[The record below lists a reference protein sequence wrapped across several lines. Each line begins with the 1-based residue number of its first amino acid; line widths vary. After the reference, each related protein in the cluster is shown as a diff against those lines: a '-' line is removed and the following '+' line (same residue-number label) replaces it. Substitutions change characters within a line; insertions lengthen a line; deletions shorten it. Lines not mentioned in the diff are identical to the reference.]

1 MSSYEFAQ
9 PPPPKRART
18 QSHSSTDATI
28 RTTNLAAID
37 LKPSSSRSTQAIPAT
52 YGRDRTANEID
63 EDADLFMSS
72 GMTIG
77 IGRDVSASVD
87 DLQKPEMDIGKA
99 DGSGIS
105 ASKDKDSD
113 GGSGSYRARPL
124 AVTCTH
130 CRTRK
135 IKCDNGK
142 PNCSNCMKAGAEC
155 VYLTKQKPGLK
166 AGTGE
171 TMLKRIGE
179 NVSFAN
185 TFSADQ
191 VYLHQSFYATEALE
205 ESFAAYKESND
216 SRVIELEERL
226 RRNAYDGNLAIPFA
240 TSVNSTGPALIDR
253 ILTDSPHQSDIF
265 QLKRESIAAGM
276 LDLASGSSSLP
287 HHPPNGQNGIYDVG
301 SSRSQQHDGSR
312 MSFSGHP
319 PPPQHQYSQNPG
331 LGQSPSNM
339 LASVENNQMQMYPY
353 TTDQNRSN
361 GSNYNTI
368 PSPLSYEAPIW
379 TEGASL
385 PRDDIV
391 HDLIRL
397 FFEKV
402 APWAFILIPR
412 ADQVWEPPWDEVAHA
427 MVVISLRF
435 SKDERLIPYKQR
447 IYDAARKHVFIQS
460 MDTTSIETM
469 QALALLALDVIGSG
483 KGPEHWSV
491 LSLLTR
497 AAITMDLLRESDSQQ
512 SLESEAV
519 NDAQTGSLRFPSVLS
534 KTKILQPPV
543 MWQDDEAR
551 RRLFWLIFVLDRY
564 TCTATAWDNAIPQ
577 ADIKRR
583 LPCADELWKGIEWFQ
598 SDTFMSPL
606 SLYGRSSASLAT
618 LHPSAFFVE
627 ALDLLGRA
635 HSLQSRPVDM
645 QDPRAME
652 SRRDATSAIT
662 SAAKRWYHD
671 IQPAIGKLEDERPME
686 PLHLLTHAM
695 YHALSC
701 RVTVRDVNAPAVSP
715 VFIWTCWI
723 AARIMFVHAC
733 LSART
738 NMDPEFQILLA
749 SLRIM
754 AEEWQLADE
763 YVKLLSRA
771 ERRWQ
776 SLSTDLTSPASGTLS
791 EAVSVLLDMRR
802 TAYTAAKVGQYDVTP
817 PEPAG
822 GHGMNAGGNME
833 GPFGSATPVWPPTLK
848 GPFAQAAGYGDIG
861 SWFDSLDL
869 FGNSS
874 TGLLP

>member
-1 MSSYEFAQ
+1 MNPYEFTQ

-18 QSHSSTDATI
+18 QSHSSTDNTV
-28 RTTNLAAID
+28 RPTNLAIID
-37 LKPSSSRSTQAIPAT
+37 SKPGSSRVASI
-52 YGRDRTANEID
+52 YERDRIID
-63 EDADLFMSS
+63 NDADLFLSS

-77 IGRDVSASVD
+77 VGRDISASVED
-87 DLQKPEMDIGKA
+87 VQNPGVDNGKEA
-99 DGSGIS
+99 DRVG
-105 ASKDKDSD
+105 AAVNRDKDSD
-113 GGSGSYRARPL
+113 GGSASYRARPL
-124 AVTCTH
+124 AVT
-130 CRTRK
+130 
-135 IKCDNGK
+135 
-142 PNCSNCMKAGAEC
+142 SGAEC

-171 TMLKRIGE
+171 TMLRRI
-179 NVSFAN
+179 
-185 TFSADQ
+185 
-191 VYLHQSFYATEALE
+191 EALE
-205 ESFAAYKESND
+205 ESFTAYKESND
-216 SRVIELEERL
+216 NRVFELEDRL
-226 RRNAYDGNLAIPFA
+226 RRNLYDANLTIPSTIAINA
-240 TSVNSTGPALIDR
+240 NGPAPVDR
-253 ILTDSPHQSDIF
+253 ESTEFSHHQADQY

-276 LDLASGSSSLP
+276 LNLAAGSTSLQ
-287 HHPPNGQNGIYDVG
+287 HHPPIGQNGMYDAG
-301 SSRSQQHDGSR
+301 PSRLQEHNR
-312 MSFSGHP
+312 RISFPGHP
-319 PPPQHQYSQNPG
+319 PPPPQQHQYTQN
-331 LGQSPSNM
+331 LRLDQSPSTM
-339 LASVENNQMQMYPY
+339 LAPVDNEQMQMYPY
-353 TTDQNRSN
+353 TTEQHRST
-361 GSNYNTI
+361 GSNFNTI

-397 FFEKV
+397 FFQKV

-447 IYDAARKHVFIQS
+447 IYDSARQHVFIQS

-512 SLESEAV
+512 SLEAEAAG
-519 NDAQTGSLRFPSVLS
+519 DTQSASLRFPSVLS

-543 MWQDDEAR
+543 MWQDDEGR

-606 SLYGRSSASLAT
+606 NLYGRSSASLAT
-618 LHPSAFFVE
+618 LHPSAFFIE

-686 PLHLLTHAM
+686 PLHLLTLHGFHA
-695 YHALSC
+695 YPTITTTAGIIEPYASQCLASARAICSLSC
-701 RVTVRDVNAPAVSP
+701 RATVRDANAPSVSP

-723 AARIMFVHAC
+723 AARIMF
-733 LSART
+733 
-738 NMDPEFQILLA
+738 
-749 SLRIM
+749 
-754 AEEWQLADE
+754 DE

-776 SLSTDLTSPASGTLS
+776 SLSTDLNSPASGTLS

-833 GPFGSATPVWPPTLK
+833 GPYGSATPVWPPTLK

-874 TGLLP
+874 IGLLP